1 MTGVLEIAAAIRL
14 RRVIAGEWML
24 ALSGLLSC
32 AFGLI
37 VLAIPAAGAV
47 AIAWTLGAYA
57 VASGVVLTALSG
69 HDAETVVRTRRRRID
84 AQGIVQRRFGAVL
97 LARHHVHGA
106 DVDDWQRVRRVER
119 SSALERRERL
129 LHASG
134 RRERDSVGEGGFQ
147 SLNRWC
153 V

>member
-1 MTGVLEIAAAIRL
+1 MIAAIAASSIAGVLGQSTAREQLARGRAFWEQRLANSAIGALEIAAAIRL

-57 VASGVVLTALSG
+57 VASGVVLTAL
-69 HDAETVVRTRRRRID
+69 
-84 AQGIVQRRFGAVL
+84 GIKLRARVL
-97 LARHHVHGA
+97 AA
-106 DVDDWQRVRRVER
+106 
-119 SSALERRERL
+119 
-129 LHASG
+129 
-134 RRERDSVGEGGFQ
+134 
-147 SLNRWC
+147 
-153 V
+153 